1 MELTYLRLKNFLS
14 FKELKHKFVNEPV
27 LIKGKNLTE
36 IESKETNGA
45 GKSTMEAGIAYAIL
59 ANSLKKQTL
68 DRDLILWG
76 EEEADIW
83 LDIYCPIRKETL
95 NIHRKAE
102 FGG

>member
-1 MELTYLRLKNFLS
+1 
-14 FKELKHKFVNEPV
+14 
-27 LIKGKNLTE
+27 
-36 IESKETNGA
+36 
-45 GKSTMEAGIAYAIL
+45 MEAGVAYAIL

-95 NIHRKAE
+95 NIH
-102 FGG
+102 

>member
-76 EEEADIW
+76 EEEADN
-83 LDIYCPIRKETL
+83 DRNSVRKM
-95 NIHRKAE
+95 
-102 FGG
+102 